1 MTTNPNIDALID
13 FLTRQMDGDQPPP
26 TGSAEERE
34 IAAAIEAIHKNASD
48 QILGQLALRTVGLVI
63 DRMRSGIA
71 SEIALRNFIQP
82 GGRA

>member
-1 MTTNPNIDALID
+1 MTTQTPTDILID
-13 FLTRQMDGDQPPP
+13 FLTRQMDGEQPPP
-26 TGSAEERE
+26 TGSAAERE
-34 IAAAIEAIHKNASD
+34 IAGAIAAIHKDASD
-48 QILGQLALRTVGLVI
+48 RTLNNLALRTVGALI